1 MTSAPQDQMAQQLG
15 QLEAMVKE
23 NSNNLQA
30 VYQLALGYAQTQ
42 QPDKA
47 LALVDRL
54 LNDPKADNTSLLFAA
69 QICNSLN
76 QLPRVE
82 QALSRIARTQPN
94 SPRSLVRSGR
104 RPGAATKGDAGDRF
118 IAVGFERNGKTA
130 GEGFHN
136 APNLHSN
143 AMVDSRLI
151 TSGNRPPSSN

>member
-1 MTSAPQDQMAQQLG
+1 
-15 QLEAMVKE
+15 
-23 NSNNLQA
+23 
-30 VYQLALGYAQTQ
+30 LALGYAQTQ

-94 SPRSLVRSGR
+94 SPEVWFDLAGVQALQQKETQAIDSLRLALNASAKR
-104 RPGAATKGDAGDRF
+104 LAKDS
-118 IAVGFERNGKTA
+118 
-130 GEGFHN
+130 N

-143 AMVDSRLI
+143 AMVDSRLNNI
-151 TSGNRPPSSN
+151 RQSPAFQQLIASYK